1 MKKFLTTMTLGT
13 ALLAGS
19 SFASAEETA
28 WMTQVDVSLGGMQPR
43 MSLDYVREIYGPMK
57 ETTTHYDKHAVGYG
71 DTVKIIPTA
80 DGRGVK
86 SILVEANNGWATPAG
101 ITVGMSIDEV
111 KKIYGSGE
119 VNPVRHK
126 SHHMPGF
133 DYYTYFPSSDH
144 MLYLTFAAKDGK
156 VAYIKAGTME
166 R

>member
-19 SFASAEETA
+19 SFASAGETA
-28 WMTQVDVSLGGMQPR
+28 WMTQADVSLGGMQPR

>member
-1 MKKFLTTMTLGT
+1 
-13 ALLAGS
+13 
-19 SFASAEETA
+19 
-28 WMTQVDVSLGGMQPR
+28 MTQADVSLGGMQPR